1 MYKAYARLYVK
12 GKPVGKK
19 HVVASGKTYVKTRI
33 QGDKTLE
40 KKYDPKY
47 KGTPYA
53 KTHQWRVVEVKTKS
67 SPRRSGLFN
76 GGSSMGGFFR

>member
-19 HVVASGKTYVKTRI
+19 YAVASGKTYLKAGL
-33 QGDKTLE
+33 QGNKTLE

-53 KTHQWRVVEVKTKS
+53 KTHQWRVVEVKKKS
-67 SPRRSGLFN
+67 SPKRLGFN
-76 GGSSMGGFFR
+76 IDNFFR